1 MAKGTLA
8 KVMKYELRYL
18 DGFPSFYEMQE
29 AVWGLQKESRE
40 ILNKTI
46 QMAYH
51 WDYQNREHK
60 NATGEYL
67 KLKEITDGKYATYDG
82 YIYGKLRPAYSHWA
96 TKNLA
101 ATIRKAWQKYNSSKL
116 DILKGAMSLPS
127 YRKDQPLILNAHNV
141 KLRSIDAE
149 VVAELTL
156 FSTEYKK
163 SHELSGNVRFAVP
176 MCDRSQRT
184 ILENLLN
191 GVYGL
196 GDCQLIYDK
205 KKWFLLIT
213 YRFLPEQHELDPDKI
228 LGVDMGEA
236 YAIYASSVHGY
247 GALKIEGGEVTDY
260 AKKLERRKWS
270 YQKQA
275 RYCGE
280 GRIGHG
286 TKTRVAEV
294 YKAEDRIANY
304 RDTINHRYSKAVV
317 DYAVKNGYGTIQM
330 EDLSGI
336 KEDTG
341 FPRRLQ
347 HWTYFDLQTK
357 IGNKAKEHGIKVIK
371 VDPRYTSQR
380 CSKCGHIDPK
390 NRPSQARFC
399 CTACGFSANADL
411 NASLNISTRDID
423 KIIAK
428 TLRAKPE

>member
-1 MAKGTLA
+1 
-8 KVMKYELRYL
+8 
-18 DGFPSFYEMQE
+18 
-29 AVWGLQKESRE
+29 
-40 ILNKTI
+40 
-46 QMAYH
+46 
-51 WDYQNREHK
+51 
-60 NATGEYL
+60 
-67 KLKEITDGKYATYDG
+67 
-82 YIYGKLRPAYSHWA
+82 
-96 TKNLA
+96 
-101 ATIRKAWQKYNSSKL
+101 
-116 DILKGAMSLPS
+116 MSLPS
-127 YRKDQPLILNAHNV
+127 YRKDQPLILNAHTV
-141 KLRSIDAE
+141 KLRSLDAE

-213 YRFLPEQHELDPDKI
+213 YRFLPEQHTLDPEKI

-236 YAIYASSVHGY
+236 YAIYASSIYGY
-247 GALKIEGGEVTDY
+247 GSLKIDGGEVTKY

-357 IGNKAKEHGIKVIK
+357 IENKAKEHGIKIIK
-371 VDPRYTSQR
+371 VDSRYTSQR

-399 CTACGFSANADL
+399 CTSCGFSTNADL

>member
-1 MAKGTLA
+1 MSKGTLA

-29 AVWGLQKESRE
+29 AVWRLQRESRE
-40 ILNKTI
+40 ILNRTI

-51 WDYQNREHK
+51 WDYQNLEHHQT
-60 NATGEYL
+60 TGQYL
-67 KLKEITDGKYATYDG
+67 NLKEITGGKYATYDG
-82 YIYGKLRPAYSHWA
+82 YIYGQLGSEYSHWA
-96 TKNLA
+96 SKNRM
-101 ATIRKAWQKYNSSKL
+101 ATIRKAWQKYGNCKA
-116 DILKGAMSLPS
+116 DVRKGLMSLPS
-127 YRKDQPLILNAHNV
+127 YRSDQPLTINAKNV
-141 KLRSIDAE
+141 KIREDASRS
-149 VVAELTL
+149 VAELTL
-156 FSTEYKK
+156 FSTDYKK
-163 SHELSGNVRFAVP
+163 KHEISGNVRFALVVA
-176 MCDRSQRT
+176 DNTQKA
-184 ILENLLN
+184 ILNNLLAER
-191 GVYGL
+191 YSI

-205 KKWFLLIT
+205 KKWFLIIT
-213 YRFLPEQHELDPDKI
+213 YRFVPEQHTLDPEKI

-236 YAIYASSVHGY
+236 YAIYASSVYGY
-247 GALKIEGGEVTDY
+247 GTLKIEGGEVTDY

-275 RYCGE
+275 RYCGD

-286 TKTRVAEV
+286 TKTRIAEV

-347 HWTYFDLQTK
+347 HWTYYDLQTK
-357 IGNKAKEHGIKVIK
+357 IENKAKEHGIRVVKI
-371 VDPRYTSQR
+371 DPRCTSQR
-380 CSKCGHIDPK
+380 CSRCGHIDPK
-390 NRPSQARFC
+390 NRPSQAQFC
-399 CTACGFSANADL
+399 CTACDFRANADF
-411 NASLNISTRDID
+411 NASQNISTKGID

-428 TLRAKPE
+428 TLRAKSE

>member
-18 DGFPSFYEMQE
+18 DGFPSFHDMQG
-29 AVWGLQKESRE
+29 AVWGLQRQTRE
-40 ILNKTI
+40 ILNKTL
-46 QMAYH
+46 QMAFH
-51 WDYQNREHK
+51 WDYTSREHFK
-60 NATGEYL
+60 ETGAYLDVLAETGYKRFDGYVYECLKSEYPDIASKNLNAT
-67 KLKEITDGKYATYDG
+67 IQ
-82 YIYGKLRPAYSHWA
+82 
-96 TKNLA
+96 
-101 ATIRKAWQKYNSSKL
+101 KAWKKYKTAKL
-116 DILKGAMSLPS
+116 DVLRGTMSLPS
-127 YRKDQPLILNAHNV
+127 YRSDQPLTLDKNNV
-141 KLRSIDAE
+141 KLRGDCRDASL
-149 VVAELTL
+149 ELTL
-156 FSTEYKK
+156 FSKAYRAQ
-163 SHELSGNVRFAVP
+163 HDLCGNVRFAIP
-176 MCDRSQRT
+176 MHDNTQRT
-184 ILENLLN
+184 IFQNLMD
-191 GVYGL
+191 GVYAL
-196 GDCQLIYDK
+196 GECQLVYDK
-205 KKWFLLIT
+205 KKWFLLVT
-213 YRFLPEQHELDPDKI
+213 YIFTPEQHELDPDKI

-236 YAIYASSVHGY
+236 YAIYASSIYGY
-247 GALKIEGGEVTDY
+247 GSLKIEGGEVTDY

-270 YQKQA
+270 YQNQA
-275 RYCGE
+275 RHCGE

-347 HWTYFDLQTK
+347 HWTYYDLQTK
-357 IGNKAKEHGIKVIK
+357 IENKAKEHGIKVLKI
-371 VDPRYTSQR
+371 DPRYTSQR
-380 CSKCGHIDPK
+380 CSKCGNIDAK

-411 NASLNISTRDID
+411 NASLNISTKGID

-428 TLRAKPE
+428 ATRAKTE